1 MCVGPK
7 GTMWAAI
14 TESHSKVGQL
24 LHLVSYRSGDKA
36 PRDHGPVSVSNP
48 NFTEFVDKN
57 GKPLPFHGGFGKF
70 GDVTTTKYV
79 ILGVC
84 EGRSGDVYIMALHP
98 YSVLKVSAKELATS
112 N

>member
-1 MCVGPK
+1 K

-14 TESHSKVGQL
+14 TEMHSKVGNL

-36 PRDHGPVSVSNP
+36 PKDHGPVSVSNP
-48 NFTEFVDKN
+48 NFTEFVDAS
-57 GKPLPFHGGFGKF
+57 GKELPFHGGFMKV

-84 EGRSGDVYIMALHP
+84 EGRMGDVYILALHP
-98 YSVLKVSAKELATS
+98 YSVLKVSASDLAR
-112 N
+112 